1 MSSLEIFKQRTFILD
16 SKLDSMTSRIF
27 SNPKILL
34 FVKIF
39 LKRRGGEA
47 LARNSM
53 CTWYGKYL
61 KTI

>member
-39 LKRRGGEA
+39 FKKDEEERLWLEIA
-47 LARNSM
+47 
-53 CTWYGKYL
+53 
-61 KTI
+61 